1 MDLSAILI
9 CSRLPIVPK
18 MQLICFRERTCSNE
32 IHSILS
38 SQEDIELIFKTKGK
52 YNPISHL
59 KGMSVTNHESTIV
72 REVYIPH
79 EDGNFTVQVNWGSLL
94 KEHEVITAELKRW

>member
-1 MDLSAILI
+1 
-9 CSRLPIVPK
+9 
-18 MQLICFRERTCSNE
+18 
-32 IHSILS
+32 
-38 SQEDIELIFKTKGK
+38 
-52 YNPISHL
+52 
-59 KGMSVTNHESTIV
+59 MSVTNHESTIV